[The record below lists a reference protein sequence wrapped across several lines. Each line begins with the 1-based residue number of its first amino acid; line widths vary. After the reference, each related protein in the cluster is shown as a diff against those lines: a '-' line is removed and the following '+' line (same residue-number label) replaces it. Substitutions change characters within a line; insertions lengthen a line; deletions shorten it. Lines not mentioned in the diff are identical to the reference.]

1 MPIRSTTWL
10 RVRAWI
16 ALRLASTRRTPDA
29 SGVVLERVG
38 RDRVLSRTRFEA
50 DRAHGPAASWWPNGT
65 KRSHG
70 AHKNG
75 LRDGEWFEFLPD
87 GKLDRARTGLYR
99 DGLRIGGIRG
109 FNEWL
114 GSP

>member
-1 MPIRSTTWL
+1 M
-10 RVRAWI
+10 A
-16 ALRLASTRRTPDA
+16 PDGA
-29 SGVVLERVG
+29 GTVVERVLRG
-38 RDRVLSRTRFEA
+38 RLLSRTRFE
-50 DRAHGPAASWWPNGT
+50 RGRRNGPAEAWWPGGA

-70 AHKNG
+70 QNKDG
-75 LRDGEWFEFLPD
+75 LRDGDWFEFQPD
-87 GKLDRARTGLYR
+87 GALDRARTGLYR